1 MSLPLALTHHAEVC
15 DEIYE
20 LMLAENRA
28 LKASGRGMEDSMLN
42 RKRAMLLSLTASL
55 ESVRDHSR
63 LRESL
68 SPELRG
74 AMDKVQQIILKT
86 LLLDRE
92 NEQLLLKTALQPK
105 PTPPPGAAPAAAAQ
119 VQRIYRQ
126 F

>member
-1 MSLPLALTHHAEVC
+1 MSLPQALTHHAEVC

-20 LMLAENRA
+20 LMLAENRV
-28 LKASGRGMEDSMLN
+28 LKASGRGLEESILN

-55 ESVRDHSR
+55 ETVRDHAR

-68 SPELRG
+68 TPELRA
-74 AMDKVQQIILKT
+74 AMEKVQQIILKT

-105 PTPPPGAAPAAAAQ
+105 PSPTVGAAPPAAAQ
-119 VQRIYRQ
+119 VQRMYRQ

>member
-1 MSLPLALTHHAEVC
+1 MSLPQALSDHAEIC

-20 LMLAENRA
+20 LMLAENRF
-28 LKASGRGMEDSMLN
+28 LKASGRGLEDTLLN

-55 ESVRDHSR
+55 ESVRDHAR

-68 SPELRG
+68 TPELRG
-74 AMDKVQQIILKT
+74 AMERVQQIILKT

-105 PTPPPGAAPAAAAQ
+105 PSPGFGVAPAAVAQ